1 MQGCRWLQ
9 LDLLLALCLSLTA
22 VAQSP
27 ELPLL
32 RQLRDQLVAT
42 NGLRDADVV
51 AIISERAIN
60 DTAQRM
66 KGLEIKLANGAVMKI
81 NAVAIEL
88 KPAAAWVKLGVEAEP
103 LGKLKSVNFRLSGK
117 LGSGEINGSHLRLPF
132 QLTDVA
138 LGAEDSSSSSVLK
151 FLLREW
157 LAPEKWNAALP
168 PLEIPLQ
175 LSQALE
181 IPAATFVTNGEM
193 PMTITT
199 PAYQIK
205 TEFWL
210 VNFIVLDGR
219 VVIAL
224 NLQPYAEAINVPRTL
239 FDWDDEDILSVTK
252 EIAELSQPLKS
263 DNDLRVLVRKNAI
276 NNLLAKI
283 AAAHTL
289 DLTAQLQPGR
299 LRTEEIDAL
308 LGKIL
313 NYTDVESGAGQADVA
328 SLQIEKI
335 SAERVFMRLSGQG
348 ELMAQVKGRE
358 FGIPYHLAPHGKF
371 SLNQELVPLQI
382 LSNNDRLVVR
392 AEPGTYVTVRVSLS
406 IEVAGHSI
414 GLPRTVKLQTDQW
427 LKHLELPAI
436 FSQTVQLPR
445 KIVIGKNN
453 EIAIVNSETTHYSIA
468 NLRVAMKPE
477 ELEFMADIGSLK
489 K

>member
-9 LDLLLALCLSLTA
+9 LHLLLALCLSLTA
-22 VAQSP
+22 AAQSP

-132 QLTDVA
+132 QLTDVV

-193 PMTITT
+193 PMMMTT

-210 VNFIVLDGR
+210 QSFLALDGR
-219 VVIAL
+219 AIIAL
-224 NLQPYAEAINVPRTL
+224 SLQPTTEPVITVSGPI
-239 FDWDDEDILSVTK
+239 DGVDDEADLIG
-252 EIAELSQPLKS
+252 EITQLTQHLTTS
-263 DNDLRVLVRKNAI
+263 NDLRVLVRKNAI

-283 AAAHTL
+283 AAAHAL

-313 NYTDVESGAGQADVA
+313 NYTDVESGAGQADVT

-414 GLPRTVKLQTDQW
+414 GLPRIVKLQAEKW
-427 LKHLELPAI
+427 LKDLELPAI

-453 EIAIVNSETTHYSIA
+453 EMVIVNSETTQYSVT
-468 NLRVAMKPE
+468 NLRVEMTAE
-477 ELEFMADIGSLK
+477 ELEFMADIGSPK